1 MLEMIVKNTKS
12 ATREKARRVEE
23 HKFTVNTQEIDS
35 RIKQLEQRIKEY
47 ESPKTQCMVPA
58 DRLSDIKIMMATWP
72 TINQMV
78 TILEKHRI
86 SPGIYC

>member
-58 DRLSDIKIMMATWP
+58 DRLSDYKKYDGYMAY
-72 TINQMV
+72 NQSDGHH
-78 TILEKHRI
+78 TGEA
-86 SPGIYC
+86 